1 MQFRWFSYYHYHQN
15 YYEKYTVIWTHVEVI
30 IFMFFVPSKKYIH
43 VHCSI
48 RKIPE
53 KKNQLRPTI
62 FPWPIMPFFLVQCL
76 TCKNQPFSYTFI
88 SFSFRY
94 KIFSLFSFFKWHLI
108 VLLTIQ
114 KMRPVSLLCFP
125 FLSNSSSSSL
135 RSSRRRWMRG
145 IQRWQYRRATP
156 PKPHYI
162 YHILYTI
169 YHIW

>member
-30 IFMFFVPSKKYIH
+30 IFIFVVPSKKYVH
-43 VHCSI
+43 VHYCPI
-48 RKIPE
+48 RKIHE

-94 KIFSLFSFFKWHLI
+94 QIFSLFSFFKWHL
-108 VLLTIQ
+108 VVSLTIQ
-114 KMRPVSLLCFP
+114 KMFLFCVSLFFP
-125 FLSNSSSSSL
+125 ILVVPLSGPVGDVECEESNADNTEE
-135 RSSRRRWMRG
+135 RRLQNH
-145 IQRWQYRRATP
+145 II
-156 PKPHYI
+156 YI
-162 YHILYTI
+162 IYYIL